1 MTFNSYLYC
10 LFSILEALAALKMN
24 SIGGGGGVYLGDYL
38 TENIG
43 SLFASPDFTTWGK
56 C

>member
-10 LFSILEALAALKMN
+10 LFSILEALDALKMN
-24 SIGGGGGVYLGDYL
+24 NIWGGVYLGDYL
-38 TENIG
+38 IENIG